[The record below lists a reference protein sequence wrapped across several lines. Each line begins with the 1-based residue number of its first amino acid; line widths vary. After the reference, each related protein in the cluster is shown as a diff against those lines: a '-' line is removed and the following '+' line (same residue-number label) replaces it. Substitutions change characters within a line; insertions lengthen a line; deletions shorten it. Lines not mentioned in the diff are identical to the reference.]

1 MLSANG
7 RTSGT
12 SRLAASKIARMRCVL
27 LITTALV
34 VACSSTAPNPVN
46 DPDQPAIEAA
56 VLETYNAI
64 SGPAGA
70 RDWDHLTSLFAPGA
84 RLMVMRK
91 TGVGVMTPDEYM
103 ARVKPYFEKSGFFE
117 RPASNR
123 IEHFRDIAQV
133 FSVYES
139 RHAASDAEPFAR
151 GTNSFQLVRIDGKW
165 RVQSILWQEAEAP
178 SPR

>member
-1 MLSANG
+1 M
-7 RTSGT
+7 
-12 SRLAASKIARMRCVL
+12 RLTPILAL
-27 LITTALV
+27 LLA
-34 VACSSTAPNPVN
+34 ACSSTTPLAN
-46 DPDQPAIEAA
+46 DPDRAGIEAA
-56 VLETYNAI
+56 VLDTYNAI

-91 TGVGVMTPDEYM
+91 NGVVGIMTPDEYI
-103 ARVKPYFEKSGFFE
+103 ARVKPFFEKNGFFE
-117 RPASNR
+117 TPASNR
-123 IEHFRDIAQV
+123 IEHFRDIAHV

-165 RVQSILWQEAEAP
+165 RVQSILWQEAETP
-178 SPR
+178 SSR

>member
-1 MLSANG
+1 
-7 RTSGT
+7 
-12 SRLAASKIARMRCVL
+12 MRCTLVL
-27 LITTALV
+27 AVFLA
-34 VACSSTAPNPVN
+34 ACSSTTPVVAN
-46 DPDQPAIEAA
+46 DPDQAGIEAA

-91 TGVGVMTPDEYM
+91 NGVGVMTPDEYI
-103 ARVKPYFEKSGFFE
+103 ARVKPYFEKNGFFE

-139 RHAASDAEPFAR
+139 RHTASDAEPFAH
-151 GTNSFQLVRIDGKW
+151 GTNSFQLVRVDGKW
-165 RVQSILWQEAEAP
+165 RVQSILWQEAETP
-178 SPR
+178 SGR

>member
-1 MLSANG
+1 
-7 RTSGT
+7 
-12 SRLAASKIARMRCVL
+12 MRCTLVL
-27 LITTALV
+27 AVFLA
-34 VACSSTAPNPVN
+34 ACSSTTPPTTPIVAN
-46 DPDQPAIEAA
+46 DPDRAGIEAA

-64 SGPAGA
+64 SGPAGP
-70 RDWDHLTSLFAPGA
+70 RDWEHLTSLFAPGA

-91 TGVGVMTPDEYM
+91 NGVGVMTPDEYI
-103 ARVKPYFEKSGFFE
+103 ARVKPFFEKSGFFE

-123 IEHFRDIAQV
+123 IEHFRDIAHV

-139 RHAASDAEPFAR
+139 RHTPTDAEPFAR

-178 SPR
+178 SSR